1 MSCGPLLPTVKF
13 SRWEVVSMPRWA
25 VPARSIRSSVHLVNT
40 RHEKANERK
49 MAAELTLIFGKLGR
63 ILLLKAVVLI
73 LCIVCCRT
81 RWRNVW
87 IFCPFKH
94 CVNCRDVVKL
104 HLPQWIL
111 AKGTFAVWEP
121 LIVPLFFFFYVG
133 SQIWL
138 KMWHSKDFFL
148 KNPHICRLT
157 QNPDFI
163 CILKFAH
170 SLYWSLKR

>member
-1 MSCGPLLPTVKF
+1 MSCGLLLTVKF

-25 VPARSIRSSVHLVNT
+25 VPARYIRSSIHLVNT
-40 RHEKANERK
+40 RHEKASERK
-49 MAAELTLIFGKLGR
+49 MAAELTLVFGKLGR

-73 LCIVCCRT
+73 LCIICCRT

-121 LIVPLFFFFYVG
+121 LIVPIFFFLRGKPNMIKDVTLQRLFFKKPTHLQAYTKSRFY
-133 SQIWL
+133 L
-138 KMWHSKDFFL
+138 HS
-148 KNPHICRLT
+148 
-157 QNPDFI
+157 
-163 CILKFAH
+163 
-170 SLYWSLKR
+170 